1 MSKQPSGDTE
11 ARQSGTG
18 SGRRIAFQVT
28 DAVQEELARIRD
40 ISDLTSDPEIFR
52 RAFTLL
58 RIHVDAARK
67 NQEIHLVDPGKPH
80 EKYIITLP
88 FMVKRDPELAQP

>member
-11 ARQSGTG
+11 ARQSGSG

-28 DAVQEELARIRD
+28 DAVQEELSRIRD
-40 ISDLTSDPEIFR
+40 ISDLTSDPEVFR

-67 NQEIHLVDPGKPH
+67 NKEIYLVDPRNRD

-88 FMVKRDPELAQP
+88 FTVKRDPEVAQP